1 MGSAAVATTALLGVV
16 MRAAAAGR
24 RLRNALAAT
33 SLLLLVACGGGG
45 DSPAPAIA
53 TPTVT
58 TITVLHS
65 GASVGVGQT
74 QTVSAEARDQSGALM
89 AGVSF
94 TWASSNSGV
103 ATVNNGVVT
112 GVAAGTA
119 GITASSGGVTSSP
132 ASVNV
137 IAVALGSV
145 VIDKPSVFLSAI
157 GQPARLTAQIL
168 DAQGV
173 ALPGAVTWTSSAPS
187 QVSVDAAGQV
197 VALAIGSAQIFA
209 EAGGVRSAPTLAIV
223 AQPVPG
229 ALLVTDAQV
238 VSVGPPLGLAAG
250 VSSGVGTEYEVTL
263 RGVAAPAP
271 GTMVIAADTA
281 PIAGKVVATRQ
292 EAAGL
297 VVRLALAPLYQ
308 LFSAYDIRLNI
319 ELSAFAFE
327 PLPDRPG
334 MTTLGAASS
343 EGRSRPL
350 AGTARRLD
358 AFDPFKAFK
367 CDPSVKPQLD
377 SAPIQLSLENNLKLI
392 LEDRPG
398 YSKHALEGSAAIVG
412 SAGLKLKAGFKASGR
427 CDAQGQIKIPI
438 GGWFSVL
445 AMPAVRFGLGAE
457 VEGEVVLVQG
467 ELGVEGKVGFSPVL
481 GWECGGAIPACRG
494 LDDVTLVN
502 EFKTKSR
509 IPTDKDPEAN
519 VSAQFYV
526 IAGLDAS
533 FFLGALNAGIVEARI
548 GPKQSFN
555 MAFED
560 DQAARPDYASTY
572 DLKLEGVVEPGE
584 ALKKAIEKVIG
595 DDSTTV
601 KFKAEFSTDLSES
614 PKGTLVASVPKV
626 RPNEAVNFTVE
637 FDAKTVNYWLL
648 GENVVGVDLWR
659 KRDDESKFTHW
670 KSMALI
676 ASGAPVYQYRWV
688 PTVSDAGKYEF
699 AALVRTKIDV
709 VDLEVAKNSIQQVEV
724 SCFAAGSPLANP
736 SGRARALAT
745 TARGAQAA
753 PPGPTCDGSWT
764 GTSRVTGTTPGVP
777 GANIVSHANI
787 TWIPDPSQ
795 SGNGNTSYTPSG
807 SFDLALNSPDGCTFA
822 FSPSNFT
829 IVNDPPP
836 DPNDPAPKPPVGQ
849 GRLTI
854 TDNGFM
860 PPSYGFG
867 GIQLINTT
875 VTASCPGKPDV
886 VTQMNGF
893 QVTYASGN
901 GPFAVGQTNLSGSAD
916 DGAIASTW
924 NFNLQ

>member
-1 MGSAAVATTALLGVV
+1 MGSATVSTRALLGVV
-16 MRAAAAGR
+16 RRAAAAGER
-24 RLRNALAAT
+24 WRPALV
-33 SLLLLVACGGGG
+33 SIGLVLLVACGGGG
-45 DSPAPAIA
+45 DSPAPA

-58 TITVLHS
+58 TVTVLQS
-65 GASVGVGQT
+65 GASVAVGQT
-74 QTVSAEARDQSGALM
+74 QTVTAEARDQGGAVM

-94 TWASSNSGV
+94 SWASSNSGV
-103 ATVNNGVVT
+103 ASVNNGVVT

-119 GITASSGGVTSSP
+119 DITASSSGVTSSP
-132 ASVNV
+132 ASVSV
-137 IAVALGSV
+137 IAVARGSV

-173 ALPGAVTWTSSAPS
+173 AAPGPVTWTSSAPS

-250 VSSGVGTEYEVTL
+250 ASPRVGTEYEVTL
-263 RGVAAPAP
+263 QGVAAPAP
-271 GTMVIAADTA
+271 GTMVMAAETA
-281 PIAGKVVATRQ
+281 LIAGRVVSTRQ

-334 MTTLGAASS
+334 MTTLGAASR

-358 AFDPFKAFK
+358 AFDPFKTFE
-367 CDPSVKPQLD
+367 CDRSVKPQLN

-457 VEGEVVLVQG
+457 LEGEVVLVQA

-481 GWECGGAIPACRG
+481 GWECGGATPACRG

-548 GPKQSFN
+548 GPKQSFY

-584 ALKKAIEKVIG
+584 ALQKAIEMVIG

-601 KFKAEFSTDLSES
+601 KFKAEFSSDLSES
-614 PKGTLVASVPKV
+614 PKGTLVASVPKL

-637 FDAKTVNYWLL
+637 FDAKTVNYFLL
-648 GENVVGVDLWR
+648 GENVVGVDLYR
-659 KRDDESKFTHW
+659 KRDDESDFTLW

-676 ASGAPVYQYRWV
+676 ASGTPVYQYRWV
-688 PTVSDAGKYEF
+688 PTTSDAGKYEF
-699 AALVRTKIDV
+699 AAFARTKIDV
-709 VDLEVAKNSIQQVEV
+709 VDLEVAKNSIQEVEV
-724 SCFAAGSPLANP
+724 SCFAAGAPLANAP
-736 SGRARALAT
+736 GRAHTLAT
-745 TARGAQAA
+745 TTRDAQAV
-753 PPGPTCDGSWT
+753 PPGPSCVDSWA
-764 GTSRVTGTTPGVP
+764 GTASVIARTPGAPPTDNSTSTSSVIWKIASTSQNGTT
-777 GANIVSHANI
+777 
-787 TWIPDPSQ
+787 T
-795 SGNGNTSYTPSG
+795 YTPQSG
-807 SFDLALNSPDGCTFA
+807 SFTLAFNFPSTGCTYALAPNTFVID
-822 FSPSNFT
+822 SN
-829 IVNDPPP
+829 
-836 DPNDPAPKPPVGQ
+836 PAIQ
-849 GRLTI
+849 QSRLTI
-854 TDNGFM
+854 SLIPFA
-860 PPSYGFG
+860 PPSYAVTGRQFV
-867 GIQLINTT
+867 NFTS
-875 VTASCPGKPDV
+875 TASCPGKPDV
-886 VTQMNGF
+886 VSEFVNY
-893 QVTYASGN
+893 VVDYASGT
-901 GPFAVGQTNLSGSAD
+901 GPFTEGQTRLTGTYE
-916 DGAIASTW
+916 DGQFTNVWDFSRP
-924 NFNLQ
+924 